1 MPTGIALPPNQK
13 DHPRRPVPAR
23 GALRDRHERW
33 ERDAMDAIF
42 HETNDDI
49 ADGEV
54 VWSWRPKVGVKLAD
68 AFRVGRVTVAT
79 KPGHRGDH
87 V

>member
-1 MPTGIALPPNQK
+1 
-13 DHPRRPVPAR
+13 
-23 GALRDRHERW
+23 
-33 ERDAMDAIF
+33 MDAIF
-42 HETNDDI
+42 HETNDNI

-68 AFRVGRVTVAT
+68 AFRVRRVTVAT